1 MVIMNGTR
9 ESAILRGRTRE
20 IITLTNRESGSPL
33 TRILSPEKSSLPR
46 SRFQAIAFHF
56 YPHSAKVKLYPPKTP
71 KWEDKKKAAQ
81 RLTFLSKHVP
91 GTQPLPFAIFFF
103 APLGDIWKFLAIP
116 CPVIV
121 TFDFLVTE

>member
-9 ESAILRGRTRE
+9 ESAILRGRTRD

-71 KWEDKKKAAQ
+71 KWEDKKKPH
-81 RLTFLSKHVP
+81 K
-91 GTQPLPFAIFFF
+91 G
-103 APLGDIWKFLAIP
+103 
-116 CPVIV
+116 
-121 TFDFLVTE
+121 

>member
-9 ESAILRGRTRE
+9 ESEILRGRTRE
-20 IITLTNRESGSPL
+20 IITLTNREPGSPL

-71 KWEDKKKAAQ
+71 KWEDKKKPH
-81 RLTFLSKHVP
+81 R
-91 GTQPLPFAIFFF
+91 G
-103 APLGDIWKFLAIP
+103 
-116 CPVIV
+116 
-121 TFDFLVTE
+121 